1 MANRAD
7 IVIGANFG
15 DEGKGLVTDYLA
27 SKTGEDTLVVRHNGG
42 AQAGH
47 TVTTP
52 DGRRH
57 VFKHF
62 GSGSFAGAKTYLSRF
77 YVCNPLLYFKELE
90 MLQSLGVEPIVYA
103 DPRAPVSTPYDMM
116 INQIVEE
123 HRADGRHG
131 SCGVGFGETL
141 ERDAYPE
148 YSLGVSDLKNRVFLR
163 GQLEKI
169 RGEWLPRRLR
179 ALGVDTLSD
188 AWKDR
193 IYSGRIFDLFMDR
206 ARDFIDAVPQAR
218 AEIMQVSKA
227 VVFEGAQ
234 GLLLDQNYGWFPH
247 VTRSNTGI
255 RNALELAR
263 DAGID
268 DIRATYIT
276 RAYCTRH
283 GAGPMPHELEA
294 KPYARIHD
302 ATNIYNEYQGGLR
315 FGWLDLDLLASSI
328 RYDIRHANGK
338 IRFSHRLAITC
349 VDQLDEQVS
358 YIRDG
363 KVVTE
368 AVPHF
373 IAAAME
379 TTGVRE
385 ALVSRGPTRMDI
397 RLRRSEGTAG
407 DAMLTHAFRQGLG
420 YAAQAV
426 YGGSAC

>member
-27 SKTGEDTLVVRHNGG
+27 SKKEDTIVVRHNGG

-52 DGRRH
+52 DGKRH

-62 GSGSFAGAKTYLSRF
+62 SSGSFVCAKTYLSRF

-90 MLQSLGVEPIVYA
+90 VLKELGVNPEVHV
-103 DPRAPVSTPYDMM
+103 DPKAAISTPYDMM

-123 HRADGRHG
+123 YRGSGRHG

-141 ERDAYPE
+141 ERQGYPE
-148 YSLGVSDLKNRVFLR
+148 YSLLFSDLKDCQFFKQR
-163 GQLEKI
+163 LEKI
-169 RGEWLPRRLR
+169 RSEWLPWRLG
-179 ALGVDTLSD
+179 ALGIKTLSYE
-188 AWKDR
+188 WMSR
-193 IYSGRIFDLFMDR
+193 IHSQQIFDLFCKQ
-206 ARDFIDAVPQAR
+206 AKDFCDVVNPSSVDILAS
-218 AEIMQVSKA
+218 SKA

-255 RNALELAR
+255 KNALELCK
-263 DAGID
+263 DADIH

-276 RAYCTRH
+276 RAYNTRH
-283 GAGPMPHELEA
+283 GAGPMQHETEG

-315 FGWLDLDLLASSI
+315 FGWLDLDQLAASI
-328 RYDIRHANGK
+328 HYDVRHAYGK
-338 IRFSHRLAITC
+338 VKFSHRLAVTC
-349 VDQLDEQVS
+349 MDQLDEDVT
-358 YIRDG
+358 YIHSSQ
-363 KVVTE
+363 KITTS
-368 AVPHF
+368 ASHF
-373 IAAAME
+373 LHTAME
-379 TTGVRE
+379 ATGVQNMY
-385 ALVSRGPTRMDI
+385 VSRGPTRKNV
-397 RLRRSEGTAG
+397 RLQRKETQYSLLSNAFKDGAG
-407 DAMLTHAFRQGLG
+407 YYAMS
-420 YAAQAV
+420 V
-426 YGGSAC
+426 